1 MESLD
6 LDEIESFTI
15 RINTIGEMIK
25 NMKNTSNLCFY
36 KKQGRADNHSS
47 VIYYSEK
54 KKMLLC
60 ENCLN
65 GKSKDSFK
73 KIMTILEEN
82 KNNQKNYE
90 LLFNYRNK
98 VDVFAK
104 KYDYYTGLIEKRIE
118 QLNHLKTR
126 LNHTKAFHN
135 SVEILDENLTNLI
148 NENYN
153 DETRLISFIKLNENL
168 NLNYDYFSELLK
180 EKGKIIIDQS
190 SILSLHDSY
199 VSDLSSS
206 LRESLFIFIE
216 QVNNHVNCE
225 DSRNKFA
232 EKPNKNHELKNFNES
247 SHNISRKDD
256 LNNTNFIDLRNSKI
270 ISQSNNHDRASTNQ
284 SISFTQPN
292 SEGINSS
299 VNMSKL
305 SHDNTDQRKTDSNY
319 ESNFQQNTK
328 EKKKESENKIANS
341 FRMNIPSGENNSQI
355 IFINGNKVFY
365 SDSEKTIKCCE
376 IDKTLTDSIS
386 FVNHN
391 NSLHITGGKGETQNQ
406 YHVVYMH
413 QNDKANMIK
422 IDSNLNC
429 GRYNHCSFIHEGIL
443 YALGGDGRSDVERY
457 NFNQNKWDVYPYKMN
472 NKRSRSCAMI
482 VNTDGSQYIYAFLGY
497 QIDNDKKE
505 YFTTIERANL
515 KLEGNWENL
524 EVKNN
529 NYLKRH
535 SSSIMK
541 KNNKDDVIL
550 IFGGNENRDI
560 LEFNPIEKEII
571 ICTSKLPQAAGFI
584 NMNFINVE
592 GEYINANV
600 NNKCFIF
607 KDGKISYWR
616 CDNKSS
622 I

>member
-168 NLNYDYFSELLK
+168 NLNYDYFSELIK
-180 EKGKIIIDQS
+180 EKNNKLIDQS
-190 SILSLHDSY
+190 SIQTLHESFVISLN
-199 VSDLSSS
+199 SS
-206 LRESLFIFIE
+206 LRETLF
-216 QVNNHVNCE
+216 NNIDQQINNYANNE
-225 DSRNKFA
+225 DRRFNNEYNS
-232 EKPNKNHELKNFNES
+232 NKNNESKIFNES

-256 LNNTNFIDLRNSKI
+256 RNTNNLSDQSKFKT
-270 ISQSNNHDRASTNQ
+270 ISQSNNHDRTIINK
-284 SISFTQPN
+284 SISLEQPS
-292 SEGINSS
+292 SEGHGNILYIDETEKRN
-299 VNMSKL
+299 
-305 SHDNTDQRKTDSNY
+305 TDSNNQ
-319 ESNFQQNTK
+319 SNIQQILQ
-328 EKKKESENKIANS
+328 EKNKESEKKIANS
-341 FRMNIPSGENNSQI
+341 FRMDIQSRQNFSQI
-355 IFINGNKVFY
+355 ISICGNKIFY
-365 SDSEKTIKCCE
+365 TDSENTIKCCE
-376 IDKTLTDSIS
+376 IDKTFTDSIS
-386 FVNHN
+386 CVNHEN
-391 NSLHITGGKGETQNQ
+391 ILHITGGKGETQNQ
-406 YHVVYMH
+406 YHKVYMD
-413 QNDKANMIK
+413 QKDKSKREKMDK
-422 IDSNLNC
+422 NLNN

-457 NFNQNKWDVYPYKMN
+457 NMNQNSWDIYPNKMN
-472 NKRSRSCAMI
+472 NKRSRCCAMI

-497 QIDNDKKE
+497 EVNNDKKE
-505 YFTTIERANL
+505 SITTIERANL
-515 KLEGNWENL
+515 KSEGKWENI

-529 NYLKRH
+529 SLLKRNFC
-535 SSSIMK
+535 SIMK
-541 KNNKDDVIL
+541 KNDNDEVIF
-550 IFGGNENRDI
+550 ICGGNENRDI
-560 LEFNPIEKEII
+560 LELNVFKKEIK
-571 ICTSKLPQAAGFI
+571 SSKPKLPESGGFL
-584 NMNFINVE
+584 NMNFFNVD

-600 NNKCFIF
+600 NNKCYVF
-607 KDGKISYWR
+607 KDGKISIWR
-616 CDNKSS
+616 NENKTSN
-622 I
+622 